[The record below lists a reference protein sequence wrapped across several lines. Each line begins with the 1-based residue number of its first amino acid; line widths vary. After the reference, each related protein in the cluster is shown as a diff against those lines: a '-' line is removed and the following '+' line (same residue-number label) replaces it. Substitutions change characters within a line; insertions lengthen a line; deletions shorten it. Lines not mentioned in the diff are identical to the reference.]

1 MLTRKACSTQMAD
14 LIEWVRW
21 KAWMKQMAG
30 RTPRA
35 IPRALVMHRG
45 RGVRFGCIV
54 CLIVKWKRLTDAD
67 TEGLLDA
74 DG

>member
-1 MLTRKACSTQMAD
+1 MVSFPDGMGVGLM
-14 LIEWVRW
+14 
-21 KAWMKQMAG
+21 
-30 RTPRA
+30 TPGVGARVLFVPDTDGWLETDGFVNA
-35 IPRALVMHRG
+35 HAR

-54 CLIVKWKRLTDAD
+54 RMIVKWKRLTDAD